1 MVDLAQTTI
10 IYLVFLTLAAK
21 RLMTYLHVLQQED
34 YDNARLQK
42 WMFENKAFDKK
53 LTLYLIILS
62 IAWLYVP
69 SFFMAFLVFI
79 AIVITIYL
87 EKDPRKSLK
96 KKLVA
101 TDRAKRIFF
110 PALAGMALL
119 SAWCFLFNYPYSV
132 TPWPWII
139 LIHLTPFVLLIVNAA
154 LAPFESLVQKAY
166 WNEARQ
172 KIYDLSPTIIG
183 ITGSFGKTSV
193 KHILGHILQT
203 QAPTLITPGSVNTSM
218 GITRI
223 IRERLTEDHK
233 YFIVEMGAYGV
244 GSIASLCRLTP
255 PDFGI
260 ITNIG
265 HAHYERFKSLE
276 TVAQAKF
283 ELADAVIEK
292 GTGKMVIH
300 ERTLRFPSVRAVKME
315 YPASFVV
322 CGEPPEVD
330 RHKQKDIN
338 YLERGDVH
346 IIEVTQ
352 QANGLDIK
360 IGIGDK
366 TYNLNPPI
374 YGLHHGHNVV
384 LAAVMALELGVDIN
398 AIQLAL
404 HSLPQISH
412 RLEVKPNH
420 AEKYVIIDDS
430 YNSNPLGF
438 RSALDLMVLMATGG
452 RKILITPGMIE
463 LGIAHDEAHAQIG
476 SYAGQICDVAI
487 IVRPSRIP
495 TFVKAFKESG
505 KTLVEVGSFQE
516 ASEWLEK
523 NRQENDLV
531 LIENDLPDMYE
542 RIPSM

>member
-1 MVDLAQTTI
+1 
-10 IYLVFLTLAAK
+10 
-21 RLMTYLHVLQQED
+21 
-34 YDNARLQK
+34 
-42 WMFENKAFDKK
+42 
-53 LTLYLIILS
+53 
-62 IAWLYVP
+62 
-69 SFFMAFLVFI
+69 
-79 AIVITIYL
+79 
-87 EKDPRKSLK
+87 
-96 KKLVA
+96 
-101 TDRAKRIFF
+101 
-110 PALAGMALL
+110 
-119 SAWCFLFNYPYSV
+119 
-132 TPWPWII
+132 
-139 LIHLTPFVLLIVNAA
+139 
-154 LAPFESLVQKAY
+154 
-166 WNEARQ
+166 
-172 KIYDLSPTIIG
+172 
-183 ITGSFGKTSV
+183 V

-300 ERTLRFPSVRAVKME
+300 ERTLRFPSVRAVKMD
-315 YPASFVV
+315 YPESFVV